1 MKGKLALKR
10 TLELGKPRVLE
21 VLVRQYGLV
30 GGDSPVDSQALVEDA
45 DAAVGFRV
53 VELVA
58 FVLEDGA
65 LAQDSEAVRKAF
77 GDKELPVVVFRELHR
92 DALSVS
98 GAAAAYVHCHIQN
111 GAAYAPHQLA
121 LGEGRALEPTFPH
134 QHITRLCFLVPGHP

>member
-10 TLELGKPRVLE
+10 TLELAEPRVLE

-30 GGDSPVDSQALVEDA
+30 GGDSPVDSEALVQNA
-45 DAAVGFRV
+45 YATVGFGM

-65 LAQDSEAVRKAF
+65 LAQHCEAVREAF
-77 GDKELPVVVFRELHR
+77 GDEELPVVVFRELHR

-98 GAAAAYVHCHIQN
+98 GAA
-111 GAAYAPHQLA
+111 
-121 LGEGRALEPTFPH
+121 FP
-134 QHITRLCFLVPGHP
+134 